1 MATARVT
8 LATRTMMTMVSP
20 MDRQLPRTPNADQ
33 SDFDGD
39 GVGDA
44 CDPDIDNDG
53 VLNPIDAC
61 DYEYAP
67 TDRDA
72 NVDGCID
79 AVDDFAAVVLGLSI
93 TDPDVVQGLLDTIA
107 AAGKSI
113 GKGKFKTATNQLNA
127 LINKI
132 EAQRGKAISEADA
145 DMLINFALNIIASFR

>member
-1 MATARVT
+1 
-8 LATRTMMTMVSP
+8 
-20 MDRQLPRTPNADQ
+20 MDNCPTVANLDQLDTDADGP
-33 SDFDGD
+33 GD
-39 GVGDA
+39 V

-53 VLNPIDAC
+53 VLNPLDAC

-67 TDRDA
+67 TNQDA

-79 AVDDFAAVVLGLSI
+79 VVGDFAAVVLSLSI

-107 AAGKSI
+107 AAAKSI

-145 DMLINFALNIIASFR
+145 DMLISFAHNIIASYS